1 MKMKEIS
8 GEKKHLTSFYTTI
21 NCKNESTFKN
31 GSKEKKN
38 TQLVWHL
45 MTRLTKKYCRD
56 WSDKEIHRFIALG
69 LGTRIA

>member
-1 MKMKEIS
+1 MKEIS

-38 TQLVWHL
+38 TNW
-45 MTRLTKKYCRD
+45 YG
-56 WSDKEIHRFIALG
+56 I
-69 LGTRIA
+69 